1 MSRQII
7 TQNGKPAFVVVPIDE
22 WQRIERIL
30 EDRADAAAVREYW
43 ANPSQEALPEE
54 VVRALAVDRTNPVK
68 VLREYRGLTQ
78 AALARQIGTS
88 PVYLS
93 QIERGARAAG
103 RKLLGKL
110 AAALRVDIEL
120 LRP

>member
-7 TQNGKPAFVVVPIDE
+7 TQNGKPAFVVVPIEE

-54 VVRALAVDRTNPVK
+54 VVRALAVDRGNPVK

-93 QIERGARAAG
+93 QIERGARLAG

-110 AAALRVDIEL
+110 AIALRVDIDL
-120 LRP
+120 LKS